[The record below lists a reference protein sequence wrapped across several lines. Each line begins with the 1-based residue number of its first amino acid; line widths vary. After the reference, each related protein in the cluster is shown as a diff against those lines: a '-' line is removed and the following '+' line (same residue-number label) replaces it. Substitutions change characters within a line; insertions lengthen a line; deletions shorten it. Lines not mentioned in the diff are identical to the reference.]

1 VSANVSRPVGV
12 QEPEPAYRAIFE
24 ATSDGLVI
32 NDPDTG
38 LVLEANPAF
47 CRMHGYER
55 MTGMHAADFIHPS
68 SQPLFEAY
76 VQAVTAGREYR
87 CRARD
92 VRRDGS
98 VFDVEVLGRGF
109 QYQGRF
115 AMLGVVRDATEQVQA
130 YEILEQR
137 IAERTHEIQRRQ
149 QVAEA
154 LGELLAVVNSKQ
166 PLEAIL
172 EVVLVQ
178 AGRLLGSNAEALHLI
193 DDRDPT
199 VLRLAASRNLPSEIA
214 TPTAPN
220 GMPITGLAAVRRRVV
235 VVLEKEERFK

>member
-1 VSANVSRPVGV
+1 MPVSV

-47 CRMHGYER
+47 CRMHGYDR
-55 MTGMHAADFIHPS
+55 MTGMYPAEFIHPS
-68 SQPLFEAY
+68 SHQLFEAY
-76 VQAVTAGREYR
+76 VQAVKEGREYR
-87 CRARD
+87 CRAKD

-109 QYQGRF
+109 QYQDRF

-130 YEILEQR
+130 YEVLEQR

-154 LGELLAVVNSKQ
+154 LAELLAVVNAKQ
-166 PLEAIL
+166 PLEAIVD
-172 EVVLVQ
+172 VVLVQ

-193 DDRDPT
+193 DERDPS
-199 VLRLAASRNLPSEIA
+199 VLRLAASRNLPHRSRRQ
-214 TPTAPN
+214 PRR
-220 GMPITGLAAVRRRVV
+220 TGCPSPGWPRSAGASSSCRT
-235 VVLEKEERFK
+235 